1 MFHSDIS
8 FTPKEKA
15 VQFSEDAKNFMMS
28 YKDAIDYLK

>member
-15 VQFSEDAKNFMMS
+15 EQFSEDAKSFLVS
-28 YKDAIDYLK
+28 YKDAIDFVK